1 MRLVFEA
8 LERRMWPW
16 YLTGSEALA
25 AYGSPRQTM
34 DTDVMVA
41 TTPSGLETLA
51 EELSHALLLAEP
63 IHTGGRWMASLIDR
77 ANMGKVDLATLG
89 ASGVGKRLGLD
100 VGGPDPGE
108 ARVVRRRRRAPAA
121 GLRLA
126 PPDEP

>member
-1 MRLVFEA
+1 MRVVFDA

-51 EELSHALLLAEP
+51 EELSDALLFAEP
-63 IHTGGRWMASLIDR
+63 IHTGGRWMASRSRSRKTSQHWAIQPR
-77 ANMGKVDLATLG
+77 W
-89 ASGVGKRLGLD
+89 
-100 VGGPDPGE
+100 
-108 ARVVRRRRRAPAA
+108 
-121 GLRLA
+121 A
-126 PPDEP
+126 PPPPTWLQPLPTPRQQHA